1 MDILEKVTA
10 VVAEVLELEEA
21 DVAPDANLIED
32 LGMDSVLAIDV
43 ATALEKHYRIKVP
56 DEQMEA
62 LTTPRA
68 IATIVGSLVAANA
81 AKQG

>member
-1 MDILEKVTA
+1 MTILAKVTA
-10 VVAEVLELEEA
+10 VVAEVLELEPAE
-21 DVAPDANLIED
+21 VGPDASLIDE

-43 ATALEKHYRIKVP
+43 ATALEKFYRIKVP

-68 IATIVGSLVAANA
+68 IAGIVASLVAAQPQA
-81 AKQG
+81 

>member
-1 MDILEKVTA
+1 MDVLEKVTE
-10 VVAEVLELEEA
+10 VVAEVLELEPAE
-21 DVAPDANLIED
+21 VAPDAQLIED

-43 ATALEKHYRIKVP
+43 ATALEKHYKIKVP

-68 IATIVGSLVAANA
+68 IAGIVEALLA
-81 AKQG
+81 AKA

>member
-1 MDILEKVTA
+1 MTVLEKVTA
-10 VVAEVLELEEA
+10 VVAEVLELEPAE
-21 DVAPDANLIED
+21 VGPDALLVED

-43 ATALEKHYRIKVP
+43 ATGLEKFYRIKVP

-68 IATIVGSLVAANA
+68 ITAIVEALMSTAPRP
-81 AKQG
+81 

>member
-1 MDILEKVTA
+1 MDVLEKVTA
-10 VVAEVLELEEA
+10 VVAEVLELEPAE
-21 DVAPDANLIED
+21 VGPDAQLIED

-43 ATALEKHYRIKVP
+43 ATALEKHYKIKVP

-68 IATIVGSLVAANA
+68 IAGIVETLLA
-81 AKQG
+81 AKA

>member
-1 MDILEKVTA
+1 MDVLEKVTA
-10 VVAEVLELEEA
+10 VVAEVLELEPAE
-21 DVAPDANLIED
+21 VGPDANLIED

-43 ATALEKHYRIKVP
+43 ATALEKHYKIKVP

-68 IATIVGSLVAANA
+68 IAGIVETLLASKA
-81 AKQG
+81 

>member
-1 MDILEKVTA
+1 MTILAKVTA
-10 VVAEVLELEEA
+10 VVAEVLELEPGE
-21 DVAPDANLIED
+21 VGPDASLIDE

-43 ATALEKHYRIKVP
+43 ATALEKFYRIKVP

-68 IATIVGSLVAANA
+68 IADIVTSLVAAQPQA
-81 AKQG
+81 